1 MQTIAETM
9 YYLMQEQDLQYV
21 WMGDLHLL
29 EECAQHCHLK
39 KKHPANMLQSV
50 LNGLDRSDLFQKG
63 YLYADCNGK
72 KRKFRCFSPVCRK

>member
-1 MQTIAETM
+1 MHTIAETM
-9 YYLMQEQDLQYV
+9 YSLMQEQDLQYV

-29 EECAQHCHLK
+29 EECAQRCHLK

-63 YLYADCNGK
+63 YLYADYNGK
-72 KRKFRCFSPVCRK
+72 KRKFRCFSPVYRK